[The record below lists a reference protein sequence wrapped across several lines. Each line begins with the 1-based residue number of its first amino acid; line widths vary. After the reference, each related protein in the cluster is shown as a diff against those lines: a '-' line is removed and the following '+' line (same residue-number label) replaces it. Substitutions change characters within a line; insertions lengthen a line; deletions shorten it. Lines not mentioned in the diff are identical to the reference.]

1 MEKRWNWQKAR
12 ISINPGENKY
22 IDQMANSFKQWETKL
37 GFNKTRKTLKI
48 LFYLILCYLIGD
60 LMLNLITLF

>member
-12 ISINPGENKY
+12 ISINPGENKL
-22 IDQMANSFKQWETKL
+22 IDNIASSFKQWEAKF
-37 GFNKTRKTLKI
+37 GFSKTRKILRI
-48 LFYLILCYLIGD
+48 LFYLALCYLIGD